1 MLASS
6 QPGNALW
13 QRDLVIAYIDYARVA
28 DNPKEV
34 LTRALD
40 ITLDL
45 QESGRLPP
53 KYDYMVGALR
63 KMLGKL
69 GIAVSRSR
77 SAAALLPRL
86 NPLQTLE
93 KRPRAPISQA
103 YSDA

>member
-6 QPGNALW
+6 QPDNALW

-40 ITLDL
+40 ITLELKD
-45 QESGRLPP
+45 SGRLPA

-63 KMLGKL
+63 KMLAKL
-69 GIAVSRSR
+69 
-77 SAAALLPRL
+77 
-86 NPLQTLE
+86 
-93 KRPRAPISQA
+93 
-103 YSDA
+103 DAQ